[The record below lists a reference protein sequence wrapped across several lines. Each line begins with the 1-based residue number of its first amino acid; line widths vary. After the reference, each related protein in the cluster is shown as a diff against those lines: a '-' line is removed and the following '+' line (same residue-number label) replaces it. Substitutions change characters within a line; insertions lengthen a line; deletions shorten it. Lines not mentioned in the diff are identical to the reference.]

1 MERLLFPLSCVCCTE
16 EETNGTPCNDNRTIK
31 GDSETIIA
39 EEVSS
44 GYRFTKDDEGIIAE
58 SALVVVVDNAV
69 VDNPGSVLG
78 MGLFDNEG
86 FGGGAAVHF
95 FIFFFFNGSRW
106 ADVEE
111 VNEDDDKGKNVESA
125 LSAAI
130 ATFCFLRGIDR
141 KSTRLNS
148 SHDLASR
155 MPSSA

>member
-1 MERLLFPLSCVCCTE
+1 M
-16 EETNGTPCNDNRTIK
+16 
-31 GDSETIIA
+31 
-39 EEVSS
+39 
-44 GYRFTKDDEGIIAE
+44 
-58 SALVVVVDNAV
+58 

-106 ADVEE
+106 AEVEE

-130 ATFCFLRGIDR
+130 ATFCFLRGIVVVAEVVFVL
-141 KSTRLNS
+141 RLLVVVAVSINIVFPLGS
-148 SHDLASR
+148 LGMENDDDAV
-155 MPSSA
+155 MWCV